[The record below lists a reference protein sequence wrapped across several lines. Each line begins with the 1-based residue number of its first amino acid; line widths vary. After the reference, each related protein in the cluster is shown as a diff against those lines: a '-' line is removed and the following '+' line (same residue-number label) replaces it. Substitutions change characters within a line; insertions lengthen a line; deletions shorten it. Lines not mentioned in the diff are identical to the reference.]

1 VVVVVAAAGGFGGA
15 SGSWVL
21 LVTLLRV
28 ADGWRRRD
36 VGLLL
41 ALRRVCHV
49 SLLLVAHDRSC
60 GKSAEKKTRMFSW
73 NDERMPESRTRD
85 A

>member
-1 VVVVVAAAGGFGGA
+1 VVVVVVAAAGGLSGA

-28 ADGWRRRD
+28 ADGRRRRD

-41 ALRRVCHV
+41 LALRRVRHV
-49 SLLLVAHDRSC
+49 SLLLVAHDGSC
-60 GKSAEKKTRMFSW
+60 GKSAEKKNSYVLL
-73 NDERMPESRTRD
+73 ER
-85 A
+85 

>member
-1 VVVVVAAAGGFGGA
+1 VVVVVAAAGGLDGA

-28 ADGWRRRD
+28 ADGRRRRD

-41 ALRRVCHV
+41 LALRRVRHV
-49 SLLLVAHDRSC
+49 SLLLLLVAHDRSC
-60 GKSAEKKTRMFSW
+60 RKQDAKQKTSVL
-73 NDERMPESRTRD
+73 S
-85 A
+85 